1 MIGYGGNAPSRSRL
15 PFLTSTC
22 AMKANCDNFEQPDTY
37 VYPANLRLLGD
48 NGYQVILDK
57 YLNDFMDLKQEPTP
71 AIIKQ
76 MTTEIQQVLDQPR
89 L

>member
-1 MIGYGGNAPSRSRL
+1 M
-15 PFLTSTC
+15 
-22 AMKANCDNFEQPDTY
+22 
-37 VYPANLRLLGD
+37 
-48 NGYQVILDK
+48 
-57 YLNDFMDLKQEPTP
+57 NDFMDLKQEPTP